1 MRFLISLFTIF
12 ILLFANQVLIAQE
25 DESFQL
31 NPEQIKEPDTDTRDE
46 KKEKARAP
54 EGYKRPAKSV
64 LKISPLA
71 LIMGQ
76 IPLSGE
82 LRVMYEMA
90 TAPRQ
95 SSFIGASL
103 NYTGVFLSLANV
115 VDTTL
120 TNQKYR
126 FFGGRVQVAYRFYL
140 LKKKEAPNGLY
151 VAPHF
156 SFNYAKFELKNAF
169 DWQKFYY
176 INGSILFGYQL
187 IAGHFAFDVCTGL
200 GYRNNFSDYYNGS
213 RTRRY
218 QLPEDAHPFIQHLKP
233 TLNLSLG
240 YAF

>member
-1 MRFLISLFTIF
+1 MRFLGILFLSF
-12 ILLFANQVLIAQE
+12 FMLCAGQSVFAQE
-25 DESFQL
+25 DDSFQF
-31 NPEQIKEPDTDTRDE
+31 NSEEIKEPDTETREE
-46 KKEKARAP
+46 KNEKVRAP
-54 EGYKRPAKSV
+54 EGYKRPAKNV

-76 IPLSGE
+76 IPLTGE

-126 FFGGRVQVAYRFYL
+126 FFGGRAQVAYRFYL

-156 SFNYAKFELKNAF
+156 SFNYAKFELKNGF

-176 INGSILFGYQL
+176 INGSIQFGYQL

-200 GYRNNFSDYYNGS
+200 GYRNNFSDYYNGA
-213 RTRRY
+213 RVRRY
-218 QLPEDAHPFIQHLKP
+218 QLPEDMHPFLQHFKP
-233 TLNLSLG
+233 TLNVSLG